1 MKKLKKRSKKK
12 TKAKKKSLT
21 SKGALAMKEI
31 SADMIKVLRERTG
44 VGMGKCKEALVL
56 AEGDMEKAID
66 ILRKAGMTAAV
77 KKEGRETKEGLILAA
92 EDKTRFV
99 LAEANA
105 ETDFVVQNDRFKHF
119 LHDCVKQALE
129 GHVKSVADLSQQPYY
144 KDKSITIDQYRNL
157 VIQSLGENIQLRRLE
172 VMQKH
177 PDSSYGIYS
186 HMGGK
191 LVVVVE
197 IAGASDQEGIA
208 KEIAMHVAAE
218 NPEYLKPEEVPP
230 TVLAREEEIARSQVE
245 GKPANVIDKIVAG
258 KIKAYTDQFCL
269 VNQKYI
275 KDNSVTVQQFL
286 DTCAKKLG
294 KSLSIKCFWR
304 WKVGQ

>member
-1 MKKLKKRSKKK
+1 
-12 TKAKKKSLT
+12 
-21 SKGALAMKEI
+21 MKEVT
-31 SADMIKVLRERTG
+31 AEMIKELRERTG

-66 ILRKAGMTAAV
+66 ILRKAGMSAAG

-92 EDKTRFV
+92 EDKRHLV

-129 GHVKSVADLSQQPYY
+129 GKVHSLADLMQQPYY

-157 VIQSLGENIQLRRLE
+157 VIQALGENIQLRRLE
-172 VMQKH
+172 TIVKD
-177 PDSSYGIYS
+177 PNSSYGIYL

-191 LVVVVE
+191 LVVIVGL
-197 IAGASDQEGIA
+197 AGASDQEAIA
-208 KEIAMHVAAE
+208 REIAMHVAAE
-218 NPEYLKPEEVPP
+218 NPEYLRAEEVPFA
-230 TVLAREEEIARSQVE
+230 VIAREEEIARSQVE
-245 GKPANVIDKIVAG
+245 GKPANIIEKIVAA
-258 KIKAYTDQFCL
+258 KVKAYTDQVCL
-269 VNQKYI
+269 VSQKYV
-275 KDNSVTVQQFL
+275 KDNSVTVQQYLDICSKKVGKPLAIKYFL
-286 DTCAKKLG
+286 
-294 KSLSIKCFWR
+294 R

>member
-1 MKKLKKRSKKK
+1 MKDI
-12 TKAKKKSLT
+12 T
-21 SKGALAMKEI
+21 
-31 SADMIKVLRERTG
+31 ADMIKELRERTG

-56 AEGDMEKAID
+56 AEGDMEKAIEV
-66 ILRKAGMTAAV
+66 LRKAGMSAAV

-92 EDKTRFV
+92 EDKKHLI

-129 GHVKSVADLSQQPYY
+129 GGRAISLQDLLQEPYY

-157 VIQSLGENIQLRRLE
+157 VIQALGENIQLRRVE
-172 VMQKH
+172 MISKH
-177 PDSSYGIYS
+177 ADSSYGIYS

-197 IAGASDQEGIA
+197 IAGAKDQEGIA

-218 NPEYLKPEEVPP
+218 NPEYLRPEEVPA
-230 TVLAREEEIARSQVE
+230 TVIAREEEIARSQVE
-245 GKPANVIDKIVAG
+245 GKPANVVEKIVAG
-258 KIKAYTDQFCL
+258 KVKAYTDQFCL

-275 KDNSVTVQQFL
+275 KDNSVSVQQFL
-286 DTCAKKLG
+286 DICSKKIG
-294 KSLSIKCFWR
+294 KTLSIKCFWR

>member
-1 MKKLKKRSKKK
+1 MKD
-12 TKAKKKSLT
+12 
-21 SKGALAMKEI
+21 I
-31 SADMIKVLRERTG
+31 SADMIKELRERTG

-66 ILRKAGMTAAV
+66 VLRKAGMAAAV

-92 EDKTRFV
+92 EDKHHLI

-119 LHDCVKQALE
+119 VHDVVKQALE
-129 GHVKSVADLSQQPYY
+129 TSPKSLADFIQQPYY

-157 VIQSLGENIQLRRLE
+157 VIQALGENIQLRRLE
-172 VMQKH
+172 LITKH

-191 LVVVVE
+191 LLVVVE
-197 IAGASDQEGIA
+197 INGATGQEALA

-218 NPEYLKPEEVPP
+218 SPDYLRPEEVPAH
-230 TVLAREEEIARSQVE
+230 VIAREEEIGRSQVQ
-245 GKPANVIDKIVAG
+245 GKPANIVDKIVAG
-258 KIKAYTDQFCL
+258 KVKAFTDQACL

-275 KDNSVTVQQFL
+275 KDPSVTVQQFL
-286 DTCAKKLG
+286 DACAKKLG
-294 KSLSIKCFWR
+294 KHLTLRCFWR

>member
-1 MKKLKKRSKKK
+1 
-12 TKAKKKSLT
+12 
-21 SKGALAMKEI
+21 MKEI
-31 SADMIKVLRERTG
+31 TADMIKVLRERTG

-66 ILRKAGMTAAV
+66 VLRKAGMAAAG

-92 EDKTRFV
+92 EDKQHLV

-129 GHVKSVADLSQQPYY
+129 TKPKSLSDFIQQPYY

-172 VMQKH
+172 LIPKH
-177 PDSSYGIYS
+177 PNSSYGIYS

-197 IAGASDQEGIA
+197 VAGASDQEGIA
-208 KEIAMHVAAE
+208 KEIGMHVAAE

-230 TVLAREEEIARSQVE
+230 TVLVREEEIARSQVQ
-245 GKPANVIDKIVAG
+245 GKPANIIDKIVAG

-275 KDNSVTVQQFL
+275 KDTSVTIQQFL
-286 DTCAKKLG
+286 EACSKKIG
-294 KSLSIKCFWR
+294 KPLSVKCFWR